1 MNSENANEMVKA
13 FAHPTRLEIVAG
25 LLKNECN
32 VAEIQK
38 KLGLPQSTISQH
50 LWVLRNYGIIRARRE
65 GTKRCYKVIDDRVK
79 KIGNVQKCV
88 HGFKLD

>member
-1 MNSENANEMVKA
+1 MNTENASEMLKA

-50 LWVLRNYGIIRARRE
+50 LRVLRNYGIIRARQE
-65 GTKRCYKVIDDRVK
+65 GTKRCYRVIDNRAK
-79 KIGNVQKCV
+79 KIMRIIEEQ
-88 HGFKLD
+88 